1 MYPPCP
7 PGELGGKGPFLTSPS
22 PANALIVPP
31 RSGGIAA
38 TSGSAGGP
46 LSGHRVAGAAKAP
59 QGKRGRK
66 SYPHHLPA
74 AMLRPG

>member
-46 LSGHRVAGAAKAP
+46 ETGHRAAGAAKAP
-59 QGKRGRK
+59 LVKRKRK
-66 SYPHHLPA
+66 FYPHRPPA
-74 AMLRPG
+74 AMLWPG